1 MKHRLKKMSEGAI
14 ACIQAWRQTG
24 DHTDVQGSY
33 TGVYHDADSRR
44 EASADLYDP
53 SPVQDA
59 DDL

>member
-1 MKHRLKKMSEGAI
+1 MKHKLKTMPRSAI
-14 ACIQAWRQTG
+14 ECIKAWRETG

-44 EASADLYDP
+44 EASADLYDAR
-53 SPVQDA
+53 PVQDA

>member
-1 MKHRLKKMSEGAI
+1 MPHSAI
-14 ACIQAWRQTG
+14 ECIKAWRETG

-53 SPVQDA
+53 RPVQDA